1 VELTRW
7 PNSGFTLPTA
17 RRAALLAVGFLAVLL
32 LGCEAATP
40 TPDADPRPAMRAT
53 VERLL
58 ALESVSFDLNQEAGS
73 TMLFP
78 GLIMHRASGVVDVP
92 ARFDVVIEAE
102 SLLPRSYIEIGII
115 SIDGT
120 AYMTG
125 ILNREWREV
134 SPDTLPM
141 TLTGLG
147 ETLAGIVEAVQ
158 EPTMVGSETLR
169 GREVYHIRGGILS
182 QDLLGLVPNAAEG
195 YEVELDLWI
204 DRTESFLLEAL
215 ISGQVLATD
224 VPESVRR
231 LTLDDINVPVSVAAP
246 G

>member
-1 VELTRW
+1 MELTRW
-7 PNSGFTLPTA
+7 PNSGFALLTA
-17 RRAALLAVGFLAVLL
+17 RRAALLVVSLLAVMLL
-32 LGCEAATP
+32 ACEAATP
-40 TPDADPRPAMRAT
+40 TPTDPRPAMRAT

-73 TMLFP
+73 TVLFP
-78 GLIMHRASGVVDVP
+78 GLIMHRAAGVVDLP
-92 ARFDVVIEAE
+92 ASFDVVIEAE

-141 TLTGLG
+141 NLTGLG

-158 EPTMVGSETLR
+158 EPAMVGSETLR

-182 QDLLGLVPNAAEG
+182 QDLRGLVPNAAEG
-195 YEVELDLWI
+195 YEIELDLWV

-215 ISGQVLATD
+215 ISGRILATD
-224 VPESVRR
+224 VPEAVRR
-231 LTLDDINVPVSVAAP
+231 LTLDDINEPVSVAAP